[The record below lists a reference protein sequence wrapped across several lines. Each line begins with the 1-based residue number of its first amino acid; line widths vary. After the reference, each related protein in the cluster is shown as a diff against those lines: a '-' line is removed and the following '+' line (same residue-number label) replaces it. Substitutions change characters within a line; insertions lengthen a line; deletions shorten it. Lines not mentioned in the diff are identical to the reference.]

1 MKLSKLLKIF
11 TSSFYS
17 PYPYILKYIG
27 NADSTEKQRFLI
39 IKNPNYP
46 NRPKELL
53 EGIRF
58 EVLNGALS
66 NQYPVTQAFVVKI
79 LNKNNLNIY
88 STLNLNI
95 YEVSVGTN
103 ILTLR
108 SQRTISSPMLSE
120 QNISATV
127 TGKIFLITLEAPDGR
142 VLYTSQDF
150 ERGLIPIRQDVFVKI
165 AVGGIETYLPA
176 FYSEDLDDIFSLKNY
191 RTTNQK
197 YFSSPS
203 IRVIENANL
212 CDTSPSNVIGDL
224 SVGSVKDYL
233 FSLGYYAT
241 DRQKGYVK
249 GATLSLLEFLHDF
262 YNTTKLDIF
271 PMVDISAF
279 PKTGSFYYS
288 SYYIDFDTFI
298 PQPNDYS
305 IDIRNEVISLFLT
318 SFILDSLSANSISRF
333 NNKINFLNS
342 MGILP
347 ESYMPFYDSRIGG
360 EKLFTNLLY
369 LQVLKN
375 MGNENYTTLKNLIK
389 TAFLENNSLELNAPV
404 NDPAYISTNQSGVE
418 ANIIRAILPK
428 HFETSEYSELLPI
441 LDNIISSKSIVTSF
455 IGKNYDP
462 LSVNYNPYYQIDL
475 ERGYTFYLHGDY
487 VPFGLNAILYKL
499 LGLKFP
505 SALYTD
511 GGLIAYNM
519 YIPSQMIFILPEF
532 FSSMI
537 YLATKTFYFSDI
549 VPSQPEE
556 GFPVAFV
563 EAKVYGSLLKVD
575 IMLNIPKK
583 VYALLL
589 ERNTNYVY
597 KLEFSPV
604 RSLNHTLIFNV
615 SGLNL
620 SNIKLAFIIS

>member
-27 NADSTEKQRFLI
+27 NADSTEKQRFAI
-39 IKNPNYP
+39 IKNPNYS
-46 NRPKELL
+46 NESKKLL

-58 EVLNGALS
+58 EVLSGSLS
-66 NQYPVTQAFVVKI
+66 NQYPVTQPFVVKI

-88 STLNLNI
+88 NTLNLNL
-95 YEVSVGTN
+95 YEVNVGTN
-103 ILTLR
+103 NLTLK
-108 SQRTISSPMLSE
+108 SQRIISSPMLSE
-120 QNISATV
+120 QNVSATV
-127 TGKIFLITLEAPDGR
+127 TGKIFLITLEAPDGK

-150 ERGLIPIRQDVFVKI
+150 ERGLIPIRQDIFVKTTL
-165 AVGGIETYLPA
+165 GRTETYLPV
-176 FYSEDLDDIFSLKNY
+176 FYSEDFDEIFSPKNY
-191 RTTNQK
+191 RTINQK

-203 IRVIENANL
+203 IRIIENANL

-224 SVGSVKDYL
+224 SIGSVKDYL

-298 PQPNDYS
+298 PQQNDYS
-305 IDIRNEVISLFLT
+305 IDIRNEVIALFLT
-318 SFILDSLSANSISRF
+318 SFILDSLSTGSVSRF

-347 ESYMPFYDSRIGG
+347 ESYVPSFDSRLGG
-360 EKLFTNLLY
+360 DKLFTNLLY

-375 MGNENYTTLKNLIK
+375 VGNENYLTLKSLIK
-389 TAFLENNSLELNAPV
+389 TTFLENNALELNAPI
-404 NDPAYISTNQSGVE
+404 NDPTYISTNQSGIE
-418 ANIIRAILPK
+418 ANIIRVMLPK
-428 HFETSEYSELLPI
+428 HFETSEYSTLLPI
-441 LDNIISSKSIVTSF
+441 LDDIISSKSRVINY
-455 IGKNYDP
+455 INKNYDP
-462 LSVNYNPYYQIDL
+462 LSESYNPHHQIDL
-475 ERGYTFYLHGDY
+475 EQGYTFYLHGDY
-487 VPFGLNAILYKL
+487 IPFGLNAILYKL

-519 YIPSQMIFILPEF
+519 HIPSKMIFILPEF

-549 VPSQPEE
+549 VPLQPEE
-556 GFPVAFV
+556 EFPVAFV
-563 EAKVYGSLLKVD
+563 EAKIYGPLLKVD

-589 ERNTNYVY
+589 ERSTNYVY